1 MSVKC
6 GHCHERHANS
16 DEVFTC
22 GSQHGFR
29 SAPRQPV
36 TVEAV
41 QEELNKPGP
50 LWGWND
56 SRPTRPVKPSE
67 ERREERRGSL
77 IEDVNK
83 IGATVPVGRYALQ
96 NQGGGAN
103 SIQFYHVERPDKG
116 RWAGKTFVKQQLGPA
131 VERLPM
137 AQQRAA
143 LLRISADPVGASQ
156 LYGRKLGVCGVCGLA
171 LTNED
176 SRAYGIG
183 PVCRKN
189 MGY

>member
-6 GHCHERHANS
+6 GHCHERHDNIDA
-16 DEVFTC
+16 VMIC
-22 GSQHGFR
+22 ASQHGFR
-29 SAPRQPV
+29 VEPRKPV

-41 QEELNKPGP
+41 QEELDKPGP

-56 SRPTRPVKPSE
+56 GRPVRPVKPSE
-67 ERREERRGSL
+67 QRREEKRWSDIG
-77 IEDVNK
+77 DVNK

-116 RWAGKTFVKQQLGPA
+116 EWAGKTFVRQQLGPA
-131 VERLPM
+131 VERIPM

-143 LLRISADPVGASQ
+143 LLRIAADPAGASQ
-156 LYGRKLGVCGVCGLA
+156 LYGRKLGICGVCGSP